1 MSETAVNA
9 QDVISLSKR
18 EQDLDEFTVT
28 EAALR
33 QMAATPDPRLKE
45 IGDAAVRHLHAFV
58 REVNLTPAEWLTGI
72 GFLTEVGKACS
83 AIRQEF
89 ILLSDVLG
97 VSAVV
102 NALHDKN
109 AHELGTQGS
118 LLGPFYREGAPE
130 LSLGACI
137 VRNPSASLVTIYG
150 RVTDNDGKPVP
161 NALIQVWQTNE
172 SGLYDL
178 QSGNHEVM
186 DMRANFRTD
195 AQGRYHFKTVKPV
208 GYSIPMD
215 GPVGRL
221 VKDQRRHGYR
231 PAHIHFLIGG
241 DGYRELVTALYFA
254 DDEHIDSD
262 TVFGVSG
269 SLVVRAVDDP
279 HSPTPGLK
287 AVHYDFRL
295 AHAAE
300 KEMGR
305 VGADPSKIAAAA
317 E

>member
-1 MSETAVNA
+1 MSETH
-9 QDVISLSKR
+9 I
-18 EQDLDEFTVT
+18 QDLDEFTVT
-28 EAALR
+28 EAALQ

-72 GFLTEVGKACS
+72 GFLTEIGKACS
-83 AIRQEF
+83 AVCQEF

-102 NALHDKN
+102 NALQDKK
-109 AHELGTQGS
+109 ARELGTQSS

-137 VRNPSASLVTIYG
+137 VRNPAGPLITIYG
-150 RVTDNDGKPVP
+150 QVTDNDGKPIP

-178 QSGNHEVM
+178 QAGNPEVM

-195 AQGRYHFKTVKPV
+195 EHGRYHFKTVQPL

-221 VKDQRRHGYR
+221 VNFQRRHGYR

-241 DGYRELVTALYFA
+241 GGYRELVTALYFA

-279 HSPTPGLK
+279 HSPAPELK
-287 AVHYDFRL
+287 AIHYNFRL
-295 AHAAE
+295 ARAAE

>member
-1 MSETAVNA
+1 MSETH
-9 QDVISLSKR
+9 I
-18 EQDLDEFTVT
+18 QDLDEFTVT
-28 EAALR
+28 EAALQ

-45 IGDAAVRHLHAFV
+45 IGDAAVRHLHAFA

-72 GFLTEVGKACS
+72 GFLTEIGKACS

-109 AHELGTQGS
+109 ARELGTQSS

-137 VRNPSASLVTIYG
+137 VRNPAAPLITIYG
-150 RVTDNDGKPVP
+150 QVTDNDGKPIP
-161 NALIQVWQTNE
+161 GALIQVWQSNE

-178 QSGNHEVM
+178 QSGNHELM

-195 AQGRYHFKTVKPV
+195 EQGRYHFKTVQPL

-221 VKDQRRHGYR
+221 VKAQRRHGYR

-269 SLVVRAVDDP
+269 PLVVRAVDDP
-279 HSPTPGLK
+279 HSPALELK
-287 AVHYDFRL
+287 AVHYNFRL
-295 AHAAE
+295 ARAAE

>member
-1 MSETAVNA
+1 MSEHM
-9 QDVISLSKR
+9 
-18 EQDLDEFTVT
+18 QDLDEFTVT
-28 EAALR
+28 EAALQ
-33 QMAATPDPRLKE
+33 QMSATPDPRLKE
-45 IGDAAVRHLHAFV
+45 ISDAAVRHLHAFV

-102 NALHDKN
+102 SALHDKK
-109 AHELGTQGS
+109 APELGTEGS

-130 LSLGACI
+130 LSHGACI
-137 VRNPSASLVTIYG
+137 VRNPSAPLITIYG
-150 RVTDNDGKPVP
+150 QVTDNGGKPIP

-178 QSGNHEVM
+178 QSGNNEVM
-186 DMRANFRTD
+186 DMRANFRAD
-195 AQGRYHFKTVKPV
+195 VQGHYHFKTVHPV

-221 VKDQRRHGYR
+221 VKEQQRHGYR

-269 SLVVRAVDDP
+269 PLVVQAVDDP
-279 HSPTPGLK
+279 HSPIPGLK

-295 AHAAE
+295 ARAAE
-300 KEMGR
+300 NEMGR
-305 VGADPSKIAAAA
+305 VGADPSKVAAAA

>member
-1 MSETAVNA
+1 MSEHM
-9 QDVISLSKR
+9 
-18 EQDLDEFTVT
+18 QDLDEFTVT

-33 QMAATPDPRLKE
+33 QMAATPDLRLKE

-109 AHELGTQGS
+109 ARELGTQSS

-137 VRNPSASLVTIYG
+137 VRNPAAPLITIYG
-150 RVTDNDGKPVP
+150 QVTDNDGKPIP
-161 NALIQVWQTNE
+161 NALIQVWQSNE

-178 QSGNHEVM
+178 QAGNHEVM

-195 AQGRYHFKTVKPV
+195 EQGRYHFKTVQPL

-221 VKDQRRHGYR
+221 VKEQQRHGYR

-269 SLVVRAVDDP
+269 PLVVRAVDDP

-295 AHAAE
+295 ARAAE
-300 KEMGR
+300 NEIGR